1 MVKEVRTKCE
11 QFTIITQKVSNEFM
25 LYNDYLRWIN
35 EAINE
40 FSVALKKDN
49 SSLIHQ
55 WKNKLQWIKDT
66 HL

>member
-1 MVKEVRTKCE
+1 MVKEVLRTIYNNHSKSF
-11 QFTIITQKVSNEFM
+11 QWIHAIQWLFTLK
-25 LYNDYLRWIN
+25 WIN